1 MTKIKDNR
9 GSMRV
14 GMKKLTSIVRSG
26 GDFELI
32 QGTDKAMVTRIK
44 ITDISYGGLC
54 IESKHKLQTGVS
66 FNLEIPKMKSLDGSV
81 VECEVTRSIYRE
93 DPLLHVNFG
102 TDRDKSTYEIGL
114 KFKAPNTEY
123 LKQLYALAIDNQI

>member
-32 QGTDKAMVTRIK
+32 QGTDKAMVTKIN

-54 IESKHKLQTGVS
+54 IESKQRLRVGVALE
-66 FNLEIPKMKSLDGSV
+66 LEIPKIKHLDTTTIT
-81 VECEVTRSIYRE
+81 CEVTRSVFRE
-93 DPLLHVNFG
+93 DPLYYKKLG
-102 TDRDKSTYEIGL
+102 TDRDKSYYETGL
-114 KFKAPNTEY
+114 KFKPPNTEY
-123 LKQLYALAIDNQI
+123 VKNLYELVSLN